1 MTDRPPFSRISKIIL
16 AIDHF
21 NAAGSNGRG
30 WSGRRFD
37 NSTTYRTE
45 RFVQKGSRV
54 LTTGKLVNP
63 HEHVGIP
70 LVLSWEFGADGHIS
84 GVDLCATEAET
95 LIPI

>member
-1 MTDRPPFSRISKIIL
+1 MTDRTPCSRVSTIIL
-16 AIDHF
+16 AIDRF
-21 NAAGSNGRG
+21 NAAGTNGRG

-37 NSTTYRTE
+37 NSTIYRTE

-54 LTTGKLVNP
+54 LTTGKLVSP
-63 HEHVGIP
+63 HEHLDIP
-70 LVLSWEFGADGHIS
+70 LILSWDGHIS